1 MFFITLC
8 YIIPPIRQRKKHDTE
23 AEIASL
29 KAEIEKL
36 RNENHNLK
44 RQVKRSKERKA
55 AEIAEQKEAQAER
68 DRRTEE
74 VTKESLDDIKK
85 KLIAAGMDSK
95 AAEVMAWVMFGDTGS
110 KKK

>member
-8 YIIPPIRQRKKHDTE
+8 YIITSIWQRKKHDTE

-29 KAEIEKL
+29 KAEIEKF

-44 RQVKRSKERKA
+44 RQVKRSKERKV

-74 VTKESLDDIKK
+74 VTKESLNDIKRN
-85 KLIAAGMDSK
+85 
-95 AAEVMAWVMFGDTGS
+95 
-110 KKK
+110 